1 MITVVSHL
9 MDLYLM
15 KLLLKNL
22 INYYCLKVGQFVLV
36 SGETSS
42 YYYDLKSILFD
53 GHILNI
59 ATELLLQEVDK
70 FDVKSIGGR
79 GLGAAPLISGVAM
92 KGNLRGF
99 FIRKNINNY
108 GTKKR
113 VEGHFEPPALLLEDV
128 INRGRS
134 VIKAIDVI
142 GKKYI
147 AGVVCIVDREVDGN
161 LLQQNRVKYHSLFK
175 HSDFR

>member
-1 MITVVSHL
+1 
-9 MDLYLM
+9 MDLYL

-22 INYYCLKVGQFVLV
+22 IHYYCLKVGQFVLV

-53 GHILNI
+53 GPILNI
-59 ATELLLQEVDK
+59 ATELLLQEADM

-79 GLGAAPLISGVAM
+79 GVGAAPLISGVAM

-99 FIRKNINNY
+99 FVRKNINNY

-128 INRGRS
+128 INRGS
-134 VIKAIDVI
+134 VMKAIDVI
-142 GKKYI
+142 GKK
-147 AGVVCIVDREVDGN
+147 V
-161 LLQQNRVKYHSLFK
+161 YHRSGLYSR
-175 HSDFR
+175 HLMETYSSRIE